1 MVVEQRDHPVT
12 PSPNIM
18 GRRWGPSAPPAEIFS
33 NVSHSL
39 PSWEAGG
46 EWRCRGSTSS
56 LVRSKYSLS
65 SPFLF
70 IDILSLNIFII
81 WRKIL
86 PSFCN
91 ILNSDDL
98 CWWWFLPEQQCPWF
112 NLCSPGARPPS
123 PPQCFDRWWELKNF
137 LKKEYYQSY
146 CRRATVQLIFPH
158 QEEKSYQNS
167 CTGYWPA
174 DQ

>member
-1 MVVEQRDHPVT
+1 MEMP
-12 PSPNIM
+12 
-18 GRRWGPSAPPAEIFS
+18 
-33 NVSHSL
+33 
-39 PSWEAGG
+39 
-46 EWRCRGSTSS
+46 GSTSS

-112 NLCSPGARPPS
+112 NLCSPGGTTTLSTAMFWSVVRAQEFS
-123 PPQCFDRWWELKNF
+123 
-137 LKKEYYQSY
+137 KERVLSIILPKSY
-146 CRRATVQLIFPH
+146 CPANISSPRGEELSEQLYRILTCRSVVRTSVH
-158 QEEKSYQNS
+158 HSS
-167 CTGYWPA
+167 SDYWTFFLSLRLCIVLLPGTWPEG
-174 DQ
+174 QFVFL